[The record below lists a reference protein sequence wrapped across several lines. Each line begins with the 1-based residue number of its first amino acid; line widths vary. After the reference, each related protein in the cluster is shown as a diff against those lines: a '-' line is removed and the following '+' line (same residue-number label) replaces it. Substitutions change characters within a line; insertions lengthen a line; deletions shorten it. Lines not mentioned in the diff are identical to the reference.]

1 MKLDIEKK
9 VKIIFVYLGKYS
21 FVLDDVLVCGDES
34 VELGSSHLGLNS
46 FSQLR

>member
-1 MKLDIEKK
+1 MFYIEKK
-9 VKIIFVYLGKYS
+9 VQIILVHLGKHS
-21 FVLDDVLVCGDES
+21 LVLDDVLVCGDES